1 MSIDLA
7 QYTAEDTPPK
17 AGVMINTF
25 RAFGYDLRTAVADI
39 VDNGISAGAKNIW
52 IDYNWEGP
60 DYFISIADD
69 GHGMTLPEL
78 IQAMTP
84 GSKDPNDERDSK
96 DLGRF
101 GLGLKTASFSQ
112 CKQLT
117 VITKRKGH
125 NIIHRCWD
133 LDHVNATGKWSLLNF
148 NPAPE
153 KADAIGEQG
162 TCILWRKLDR
172 LIKTPIETDETARKA
187 YFEELGEVQK
197 HLNLVFHRYMERGEL
212 TIFMRG
218 NRLAPW
224 DPFMKGKPGVQI
236 LAEEMLDDGQ
246 ITVKCYTMPH
256 VTHIPA
262 AERRDAR
269 TDEWPDLQG
278 FYVYR
283 NSRLL
288 MYGDWMG
295 MGGRSEPTKNAR
307 IMIDL
312 PNSLDHEWQIDI
324 KKSAAKPPAQIKE
337 HLKRLARL
345 TRNTSTKI
353 HKFRGNKVLLQ
364 QNASSVTYN
373 AIWKAMEDREGNYS
387 YSVNEEHPVIQ
398 HFLRKDKLDAKGLKY
413 VLRQVGEAVPVEI
426 IIQNHSEAASKH
438 ELRKPHGELDK
449 QTIELARSIYKGLIA
464 AGMPPE
470 MAERTLLNTQPFSEY
485 LELITYLN
493 SI

>member
-1 MSIDLA
+1 
-7 QYTAEDTPPK
+7 
-17 AGVMINTF
+17 
-25 RAFGYDLRTAVADI
+25 
-39 VDNGISAGAKNIW
+39 
-52 IDYNWEGP
+52 
-60 DYFISIADD
+60 
-69 GHGMTLPEL
+69 
-78 IQAMTP
+78 
-84 GSKDPNDERDSK
+84 
-96 DLGRF
+96 
-101 GLGLKTASFSQ
+101 
-112 CKQLT
+112 
-117 VITKRKGH
+117 
-125 NIIHRCWD
+125 

-148 NPAPE
+148 NPSPE

-162 TCILWRKLDR
+162 TCIVWSKLDR

-187 YFEELGEVQK
+187 YFEELEEVQK
-197 HLNLVFHRYMERGEL
+197 HLSLVFHRYMERGEL

-224 DPFMKGKPGVQI
+224 DPFMKGKPGGQI
-236 LAEEMLDDGQ
+236 RAEEILDDAQ

-312 PNSLDHEWQIDI
+312 PNTLDHEWQIDI
-324 KKSAAKPPAQIKE
+324 KKSTAKPPAQIKE

-353 HKFRGNKVLLQ
+353 HKFRGNKVLLHE
-364 QNASSVTYN
+364 NASSITYD
-373 AIWKAMEDREGNYS
+373 ALWKAMEDRNGNFGYS
-387 YSVNEEHPVIQ
+387 INEDHPVIK
-398 HFLRKDKLDAKGLKY
+398 HFIGKDRITAKDLKY
-413 VLRQVGEAVPVEI
+413 VLRQIAAAVPVEA
-426 IIQNHSEAASKH
+426 IIQNHSESASKH
-438 ELRKPHGELDK
+438 ELRQPHGELDK
-449 QTIELARSIYKGLIA
+449 QTIELALTIYNGLIGS
-464 AGMPPE
+464 GMSATL
-470 MAERTLLNTQPFSEY
+470 AERRLLNTQPFSEY
-485 LELITYLN
+485 PELTSYLN
-493 SI
+493 TN